1 MYELV
6 DFLVEER
13 YCNSELEALKIIE
26 SISDE
31 FYKYLLEEYNINKFA
46 PERVRAIK
54 DKIERLKKQAQ
65 ENPLSIKDPEKF
77 RTKIDMLQGTLDGT
91 VDNQSKKA
99 KDETQRRIDTGEVK
113 QNKGGLPTPRGP
125 GGSRYQKPKDVISSG
140 SLPGVTKAFD
150 YVLDKK
156 AKELSG
162 GMPSGSQS
170 SISVPSPQTAEI
182 TGERHGTVSGGR
194 GTRRDR
200 TTGGVVGVKR
210 P

>member
-1 MYELV
+1 MYDLI

-13 YCNSELEALKIIE
+13 YCNSELEAVKILE
-26 SISDE
+26 SVSDE
-31 FYKYLLEEYNINKFA
+31 FYEYLLEKYDISKFA

-54 DKIERLKKQAQ
+54 DKIKALKKQAQ
-65 ENPLSIKDPEKF
+65 ENPLSIKDPKKF
-77 RTKIDMLQGTLDGT
+77 RKRIEMLQGS
-91 VDNQSKKA
+91 VDNQSKIAEREKR
-99 KDETQRRIDTGEVK
+99 RRIEAGEVK

-125 GGSRYQKPKDVISSG
+125 GGSRVQKPEDVIGTG
-140 SLPGVTKAFD
+140 SLPGITKHSD

-170 SISVPSPQTAEI
+170 SSSVPSPQTAEI
-182 TGERHGTVSGGR
+182 TGGRHGTVHGGR
-194 GTRRDR
+194 GTQRDR
-200 TTGGVVGVKR
+200 TTGGIVGVKR